1 MATLY
6 FKNQYLTLPRCCTA
20 FTHLDHTNYWLV
32 GFTDGSQDYSA
43 ACIYLVSASKSN
55 SDCKTQLVT
64 SATQITTHKTPTD
77 STVPW
82 HETIALQMGT
92 DMLLHITSI
101 MSELQIPIYKCI
113 LFCDNI
119 STIISHNNHPANYI
133 SPMSRLLASANIQLY
148 KIADI
153 IGCQKQDIVLY
164 INQKR
169 HTNCA
174 DCLTKFNIIDDT
186 PQMWLDL

>member
-1 MATLY
+1 
-6 FKNQYLTLPRCCTA
+6 
-20 FTHLDHTNYWLV
+20 
-32 GFTDGSQDYSA
+32 
-43 ACIYLVSASKSN
+43 
-55 SDCKTQLVT
+55 
-64 SATQITTHKTPTD
+64 
-77 STVPW
+77 
-82 HETIALQMGT
+82 
-92 DMLLHITSI
+92 MLLHITSI
-101 MSELQIPIYKCI
+101 MSELQIPTYKCR

-119 STIISHNNHPANYI
+119 STIISHNNHLANYI

-169 HTNCA
+169 HTNFA

-186 PQMWLDL
+186 PQMWLDLQIQILDAKWLQKHPDTWYKDAIQKLEFFISKQAHGKSNEDPS